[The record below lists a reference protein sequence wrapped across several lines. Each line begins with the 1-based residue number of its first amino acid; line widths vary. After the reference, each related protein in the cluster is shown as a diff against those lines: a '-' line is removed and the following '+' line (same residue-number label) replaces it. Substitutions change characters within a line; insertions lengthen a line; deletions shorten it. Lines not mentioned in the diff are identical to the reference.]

1 MRFEKT
7 AFCLDVWPTSDRT
20 TTTGCPIFATVLSS
34 LIGVPGELARW
45 GELRWVH
52 FRGSENP
59 ETSHTY
65 TNGSCSARWPTLG
78 AIKPRRRWGTQI
90 QMWATTVTGTSG
102 SLQQSATVSLT
113 VHLLKSIRPV

>member
-7 AFCLDVWPTSDRT
+7 AFCLDRWPTSDRT
-20 TTTGCPIFATVLSS
+20 HHNW
-34 LIGVPGELARW
+34 VPH
-45 GELRWVH
+45 LRDGFIVAKVGH

-90 QMWATTVTGTSG
+90 QMWATITGTSG
-102 SLQQSATVSLT
+102 SLQQSTTVSLT
-113 VHLLKSIRPV
+113 VQ